1 MIVTGA
7 THPIALKLAP
17 TAPYDRQQE
26 IERAAMV
33 VAGHTM
39 VSFTGLAANYRLAV
53 HCELNG
59 IDASFV
65 ECGVWRGGSSGMM
78 AIAHRTHGRAPRDF
92 HLFDAFRDP
101 PEPDPLVD
109 GERAVREAREWGG
122 AEEVTG
128 RLAPLAGLYERAG
141 LGGPGEVATVESLMF
156 DIIGVSPERVH
167 IHVGW
172 LQDTVPVTDTGP
184 IAILRLDVDHYHAT
198 RTALEHL
205 YERVVAR
212 GFVIVDDYG
221 SYEGCRRA
229 VDSFLAE
236 VGAAP
241 FMHHVDAERR
251 YFRKD

>member
-1 MIVTGA
+1 VSGS
-7 THPIALKLAP
+7 THPIALTLAP
-17 TAPYDRQQE
+17 TAPYDRQHELEQ
-26 IERAAMV
+26 AAAV

-39 VSFTGLAANYRLAV
+39 VSFTGLAANYRIAA

-59 IDASFV
+59 IDGSFV

-78 AIAHRTHGRAPRDF
+78 AIAHRTHARAARDF
-92 HLFDAFRDP
+92 HLFDAFQDP
-101 PEPDPLVD
+101 PEPDPRID

-122 AEEVTG
+122 AEELSG
-128 RLAPLAGLYERAG
+128 RLAPLQGLYERAG
-141 LGGPGEVATVESLMF
+141 LGGPGEVAAVESLLF
-156 DIIGVSPERVH
+156 DSVGLRREQVH

-172 LQDTVPVTDTGP
+172 LQDTVPVADTGP

-198 RTALEHL
+198 RVALEHL
-205 YERVVAR
+205 YDRVVPG

-236 VGAAP
+236 IGAAP
-241 FMHHVDAERR
+241 FMHHVDADRR
-251 YFRKD
+251 YFQKA